1 MDILRKELNE
11 VYASQGLKFETLPER
26 VLSEA
31 RNMAA
36 NLVKVTDGCAVITD
50 ASCDRCYVY
59 SGNFGVLLGYSE
71 EVYSSVEV
79 DSSDEDAVYERIHP
93 EDLVDKRLLEYEFFK
108 SVDKKSLEEKTHLIA
123 RCRIRMRNIKGEYR
137 VVDNTTQLLRLSPR
151 GMIWLILCTYSLSSN
166 QDAEAGI
173 APNILNTKTG
183 EIESLSFG
191 SKRTEILSAREKEV
205 LALIRDG
212 KPSKQIADILGISIH
227 TVNRHRQNI
236 IEKLSVGNSIEAVT
250 AATLMKLL

>member
-11 VYASQGLKFETLPER
+11 VYASQSLQSETLPQAWVAETR
-26 VLSEA
+26 SIADNFV
-31 RNMAA
+31 R
-36 NLVKVTDGCAVITD
+36 VTDGCAVITD

-71 EVYSSVEV
+71 ECPSSVEV
-79 DSSDEDAVYERIHP
+79 DSSDEDAVYDRIHP

-108 SVDKKSLEEKTHLIA
+108 SVDKKDSEDKLHFIA
-123 RCRIRMRNIKGEYR
+123 RCRLRMRDKHGVYR
-137 VVDNTTQLLRLSPR
+137 VVENSTQLIRLSPH
-151 GMIWLILCTYSLSSN
+151 GKIWLILCTYCLSSN
-166 QDAEAGI
+166 TDAGDGI
-173 APNILNTKTG
+173 APNIMNTKTG
-183 EIESLSFG
+183 DIKSLSFG
-191 SKRTEILSAREKEV
+191 SRRAEILSTREKEV
-205 LALIRDG
+205 LMLIRNG

-236 IEKLSVGNSIEAVT
+236 IEKLSVGNSVEAVT

>member
-11 VYASQGLKFETLPER
+11 VYASQGLQSEILPEGEIM
-26 VLSEA
+26 EA
-31 RNMAA
+31 RELAR
-36 NLVKVTDGCAVITD
+36 NLVRITDGCAVITD

-71 EVYSSVEV
+71 ERYSSVEV
-79 DSSDEDAVYERIHP
+79 DSSDEDAVYDCIHP

-108 SVDKKSLEEKTHLIA
+108 SVDKKDPEEKLRFIA
-123 RCRIRMRNIKGEYR
+123 NCRIRMRDKHGVYR
-137 VVDNTTQLLRLSPR
+137 VVDNTTQLIRLSPY
-151 GMIWLILCTYSLSSN
+151 GKIWLILCIYSLSSN
-166 QDAEAGI
+166 PDVGEGI
-173 APNILNTKTG
+173 APRILNTKTG
-183 EIESLSFG
+183 RIESLSFG
-191 SKRTEILSAREKEV
+191 IRRTQILSAREKEV
-205 LALIRDG
+205 LMLIRDG

-250 AATLMKLL
+250 AATLMKLF

>member
-11 VYASQGLKFETLPER
+11 VYASQGLQ
-26 VLSEA
+26 SEA
-31 RNMAA
+31 LPQAWVAEARLMAD
-36 NLVKVTDGCAVITD
+36 NLVRVTDGCAVITD

-71 EVYSSVEV
+71 EGSSSVEV
-79 DSSDEDAVYERIHP
+79 DSSDEDAVYDRIHP

-108 SVDKKSLEEKTHLIA
+108 SVDKKDPEEKTHFIA
-123 RCRIRMRNIKGEYR
+123 RCRLRMRDKHGVYR
-137 VVDNTTQLLRLSPR
+137 VVDNSTQLIRLSPH
-151 GMIWLILCTYSLSSN
+151 GKIWLILCTYRLSSHK
-166 QDAEAGI
+166 DAGDGI
-173 APNILNTKTG
+173 ASNILNTKTG
-183 EIESLSFG
+183 EIDSLSFG
-191 SKRTEILSAREKEV
+191 SRRAEILSTREKEV
-205 LALIRDG
+205 LMLIRDG

-236 IEKLSVGNSIEAVT
+236 IEKLSVGNSVEAVT

>member
-11 VYASQGLKFETLPER
+11 VYASQCLQFETLPEEE
-26 VLSEA
+26 LTEA

-36 NLVKVTDGCAVITD
+36 NIVKVTDGCAVITD

-71 EVYSSVEV
+71 EAYSSVEV
-79 DSSDEDAVYERIHP
+79 DSSDEDAVYDLIHP

-108 SVDKKSLEEKTHLIA
+108 FVDKKNSEEKPRFIA
-123 RCRIRMRNIKGEYR
+123 RCRIRMRGKEGEYR
-137 VVDNTTQLLRLSPR
+137 VINNTTQLVRLSPR
-151 GMIWLILCTYSLSSN
+151 GKIWLVLCTYSLSSN
-166 QDAEAGI
+166 KDAGNGI
-173 APNILNTKTG
+173 APDILNTKTG
-183 EIESLSFG
+183 EIESLSFV
-191 SKRTEILSAREKEV
+191 SRRAEILSAREKEV

-236 IEKLSVGNSIEAVT
+236 IGKLSVGNSVEAVT
-250 AATLMKLL
+250 AATLMKLF